1 MPSQVQQP
9 KNINYNQVSRVKLN
23 CTQTYVYEYYKTG
36 HQMCNSHY
44 HILNDELLCL
54 CFFILWRNETVRN
67 SSLARWKPLRS
78 PKHTGKYNKP
88 IRHCYQQD
96 HYCRHLINKC
106 GQFPIVRPHWP
117 SAWMLAARVVSQEEV
132 AGGQNVKIESHQA
145 ITPVGQVV
153 KIIWPINCRNNHH
166 INCRCKL
173 SPTSVESQAS
183 LRALERCKMLL
194 ICLPN

>member
-1 MPSQVQQP
+1 
-9 KNINYNQVSRVKLN
+9 
-23 CTQTYVYEYYKTG
+23 
-36 HQMCNSHY
+36 MCNSHY